1 MPWDVAPLVSR
12 ETELARLAEVLDGLT
27 GTGHGPTVVDVT
39 GAAGIGKSRLVS
51 EFCARARD
59 KGMTVLRGRATE
71 YEQHLPYQP
80 LADALADLDT
90 EAGIPSP
97 LAEFRTMDRF
107 VLQRAAAAFLAR
119 TAKSAHGL
127 VVALDDVHW
136 ADPASLELLDH
147 LVRHPP
153 RRAPVVIVVA
163 RRERQT
169 SPRLAASLTRGVE
182 AGTVLRLEL
191 GPLDRGACL
200 AALAPDRPAGLAAE
214 LYAASEGNPLYFL
227 ALLQAGRPAGLSS
240 LLLDELTPLTD
251 AQRSTVQ
258 AIAVLGDHAA
268 PALVAAVTG
277 RLDGRLDADL
287 RELTA
292 RDLAQPGPDGRWALR
307 HPVLRALVH
316 DTTDPTLRTRMHRL
330 AAAELAR
337 IGAPV
342 TERAHHVERSLT
354 GWDPHAVTVLTE
366 AAQQA
371 AATAPASSAHWLGVA
386 LSHLPERPVHGALRR
401 DLMLRRAEALG
412 ACGGLREARDLLHE
426 VISLSPPGT
435 DDGVRASAVTLC
447 AVMERHLGRYAEAV
461 ALLRR
466 ELARGAGLSP
476 TETIELGLELGSSAP
491 HASAYPDV
499 RDDVARTLELAR
511 SLGDEVAEAGALAV
525 TALGEAYE
533 GNTEAAAQA
542 ADRAAALIDSLTDQ
556 DLAVLCEPL
565 ARLSWAEAFLER
577 YADAER
583 HAERGLAVARRSG
596 RLYVMPHLLLCRS
609 HVQVLTLRLRSAVE
623 LAEEA
628 ETIARGIGSDELLA
642 FVLAS
647 KAQALIP
654 ALPPGDGTALAVA
667 EEAVARAGSGTRWW
681 ASIAWCMLGYAA
693 IHAGDPA
700 RARAAVLRAGG
711 EDLSGLQP
719 SMRPLFLEVLVTAAV
734 AAGDSEE
741 ARLWAE
747 RARKEA
753 ERLGLPAQRASALR
767 SSAHVPLAES
777 DVAAAADLFE
787 QAAEE
792 ALRGG
797 ASLWETQ
804 TLLLGAP
811 LTASAGRTARAR
823 AMWERA
829 RWLSAEADA
838 QLLVG
843 LADAIRPAVF
853 VEPAAD
859 TAPSADPDPD
869 PDTTEAD
876 PDTDTDTDTDTGTPS
891 QEPMPVELAALSPR
905 EREIA
910 ALVAQGLT
918 SPAIAERLFLSPRT
932 VETHLFRIYRKTGLT
947 SRVALAALQ
956 VRGELGDG
964 SA

>member
-1 MPWDVAPLVSR
+1 MPWDVAPLVGR
-12 ETELARLAEVLDGLT
+12 EGELARLDEVLDRLADRGR
-27 GTGHGPTVVDVT
+27 GPAVVDVT

-51 EFCARARD
+51 EFCGRARER
-59 KGMTVLRGRATE
+59 GMTVLRGRATE
-71 YEQHLPYQP
+71 YERHLPYRP
-80 LADALADLDT
+80 LADALADLDNGHEDASPFADAHST
-90 EAGIPSP
+90 DRFALQRSVADHLVRIAEAGG
-97 LAEFRTMDRF
+97 
-107 VLQRAAAAFLAR
+107 
-119 TAKSAHGL
+119 GL

-169 SPRLAASLTRGVE
+169 SAPLAASLFRGVE

-191 GPLDRGACL
+191 GPLDESACL
-200 AALAPDRPAGLAAE
+200 AALAPGLPSGLAAE

-240 LLLDELTPLTD
+240 LLLDELTPLSD
-251 AQRSTVQ
+251 AQRRTAQ
-258 AIAVLGDHAA
+258 AVAVLGDHAT

-277 RLDGRLDADL
+277 RQESELDADF
-287 RELTA
+287 RELAA
-292 RDLAQPGPDGRWALR
+292 RDLAGPGPDGRWTLR

-316 DTTDPTLRTRMHRL
+316 DTTDPTLRTLMHRL

-337 IGAPV
+337 LGAPV

-354 GWDPHAVTVLTE
+354 GWDPPAVAVLTK
-366 AAQQA
+366 AAEQA

-386 LSHLPERPVHGALRR
+386 LAHLPDQSAYGALRR

-412 ACGGLREARDLLHE
+412 VCGGLRESRDLLHE

-435 DDGVRASAVTLC
+435 DDGVRASAVALC

-466 ELARGAGLSP
+466 ELARGSGLSP
-476 TETIELGLELGSSAP
+476 AETVQLGLELGSSAP
-491 HASAYPDV
+491 HASSYPDV
-499 RDDVARTLELAR
+499 HDDVARTLELAR
-511 SLGDEVAEAGALAV
+511 SLGDEVAEAGALAI
-525 TALGEAYE
+525 TALGESYE
-533 GNTEAAAQA
+533 GNTRAAAEA
-542 ADRAAALIDSLTDQ
+542 ADRAAALVDSLTDQ
-556 DLAVLCEPL
+556 DLAGLCEPL

-583 HAERGLAVARRSG
+583 HAARGLAVARRG
-596 RLYVMPHLLLCRS
+596 GLLYVVPHLLLCTS
-609 HVQVLTLRLRSAVE
+609 HVHILTLRLGSAIE

-654 ALPPGDGTALAVA
+654 ALPPGDGTALTVA

-693 IHAGDPA
+693 IYAGDTA

-719 SMRPLFLEVLVTAAV
+719 SMRPLFLEILVTAAV
-734 AAGDSEE
+734 TAGDHDE
-741 ARLWAE
+741 ARRWAE

-753 ERLGLPAQRASALR
+753 ERLGLAAQRASALR
-767 SSAHVPLAES
+767 SSAHIPLADS
-777 DVAAAADLFE
+777 DVGAAADLFE

-792 ALRGG
+792 ALCGG
-797 ASLWETQ
+797 TPLWETL

-811 LTASAGRTARAR
+811 LTASAGRPARAR

-843 LADAIRPAVF
+843 LAEAIRPAVF
-853 VEPAAD
+853 TEPASEASPG
-859 TAPSADPDPD
+859 TGVGPDATP
-869 PDTTEAD
+869 
-876 PDTDTDTDTDTGTPS
+876 GTPS
-891 QEPMPVELAALSPR
+891 SSPSRGQAPLELSTLSPR

-910 ALVAQGLT
+910 ALVAEGLT

-932 VETHLFRIYRKTGLT
+932 VETHLSRIYRKTGVT
-947 SRVALAALQ
+947 SRAALAALQ
-956 VRGELGDG
+956 VRDELRDELREGG
-964 SA
+964 T

>member
-1 MPWDVAPLVSR
+1 MPWNVAPLVGR
-12 ETELARLAEVLDGLT
+12 EAELARLDEALDRLAGA
-27 GTGHGPTVVDVT
+27 GRGPTVVDVT

-51 EFCARARD
+51 EFCGRAAQR
-59 KGMTVLRGRATE
+59 GTTVLRGRATE
-71 YEQHLPYQP
+71 YERHLPYQP
-80 LADALADLDT
+80 LADALADLDPDAGP
-90 EAGIPSP
+90 EAESP
-97 LAEFRTMDRF
+97 FAGGHSRDRF
-107 VLQRAAAAFLAR
+107 ALQRAVADHLAR
-119 TAKSAHGL
+119 IAEAGGGL
-127 VVALDDVHW
+127 VVALDDIHW

-169 SPRLAASLTRGVE
+169 SAPLAASLFRGVE

-191 GPLDRGACL
+191 GPLDERACL
-200 AALAPDRPAGLAAE
+200 AALAPEVPSGLAAQ

-227 ALLQAGRPAGLSS
+227 ALLHAGRPAGLSS

-251 AQRSTVQ
+251 AQRRTAQ
-258 AIAVLGDHAA
+258 AVALLGDHAT

-277 RLDGRLDADL
+277 RPEGELDADL

-292 RDLAQPGPDGRWALR
+292 RDLAVPGSGGRWTLR

-316 DTTDPTLRTRMHRL
+316 DTTDPALRTGMHRL

-337 IGAPV
+337 IGAPL

-354 GWDPHAVTVLTE
+354 GWDPPAVAVLTE
-366 AAQQA
+366 AAEQA

-386 LSHLPERPVHGALRR
+386 LTHLPDRPVYGALRR

-412 ACGGLREARDLLHE
+412 VCGGLRESRDLLHE

-435 DDGVRASAVTLC
+435 DDGVRATAVTLC

-466 ELARGAGLSP
+466 ELSRGTGLSP
-476 TETIELGLELGSSAP
+476 AETIQLGLELGSSAP

-499 RDDVARTLELAR
+499 RDDLVRTLELAR

-525 TALGEAYE
+525 TALGESYE
-533 GNTEAAAQA
+533 GDMRAAAEA
-542 ADRAAALIDSLTDQ
+542 ADRAGALIDSLTDQ
-556 DLAVLCEPL
+556 DLAGLCEPL

-577 YADAER
+577 YADSER
-583 HAERGLAVARRSG
+583 HARRGLAIARRG
-596 RLYVMPHLLLCRS
+596 GLLYVVPHLLLCMS
-609 HVQVLTLRLRSAVE
+609 HVHILTLRLGSAVD

-647 KAQALIP
+647 KTQALIP

-693 IHAGDPA
+693 IYAGDPA

-719 SMRPLFLEVLVTAAV
+719 SMRPLFLEILVAAAV
-734 AAGDSEE
+734 ATGEHED

-753 ERLGLPAQRASALR
+753 ERLGLSAQRASALR
-767 SSAHVPLAES
+767 SSAHIPLADS
-777 DVAAAADLFE
+777 DVAGASELFE

-792 ALRGG
+792 ALVGG
-797 ASLWETQ
+797 TPLWETL

-811 LTASAGRTARAR
+811 LTASAGRPARAR

-829 RWLSAEADA
+829 RWLSADADA
-838 QLLVG
+838 LLLVG
-843 LADAIRPAVF
+843 LADAVRPAVF
-853 VEPAAD
+853 PEPEPGASPGAGPGPGTGPGCGPDAVPGAPPSSEPA
-859 TAPSADPDPD
+859 P
-869 PDTTEAD
+869 
-876 PDTDTDTDTDTGTPS
+876 
-891 QEPMPVELAALSPR
+891 PVELSALSPR

-910 ALVAQGLT
+910 ALVAEGMT

-932 VETHLFRIYRKTGLT
+932 VETHLSRIYRKTGVT
-947 SRVALAALQ
+947 SRAALAALQ
-956 VRGELGDG
+956 VRDELRDG
-964 SA
+964 GT

>member
-1 MPWDVAPLVSR
+1 MAPLVSR
-12 ETELARLAEVLDGLT
+12 EGELARLDEVLDRLGE
-27 GTGHGPTVVDVT
+27 GSRGPVVVDVT

-51 EFCARARD
+51 EFCGRARER
-59 KGMTVLRGRATE
+59 GMTVLRGRATE
-71 YEQHLPYQP
+71 YERHLPYQP
-80 LADALADLDT
+80 LVDALADLDLD
-90 EAGIPSP
+90 AGSEWPSP
-97 LAEFRTMDRF
+97 FADGHPTDRF
-107 VLQRAAAAFLAR
+107 AFQRRVTDHLVGIAAAGG
-119 TAKSAHGL
+119 GL

-169 SPRLAASLTRGVE
+169 SAPLAAALFRGVE

-191 GPLDRGACL
+191 GPLDERACL
-200 AALAPDRPAGLAAE
+200 AALAPGVPSGLAAE
-214 LYAASEGNPLYFL
+214 LYAAGEGNPLYFL
-227 ALLQAGRPAGLSS
+227 ALLQARRPAGLSS

-251 AQRSTVQ
+251 AQRRTAQ

-277 RLDGRLDADL
+277 RHESELDADFG
-287 RELTA
+287 ELAA
-292 RDLAQPGPDGRWALR
+292 RDLARPGPDGRWALR

-316 DTTDPTLRTRMHRL
+316 DTTDPTLRTRMHHL

-354 GWDPHAVTVLTE
+354 GWDPPAVAVLTE
-366 AAQQA
+366 AAEQA

-386 LSHLPERPVHGALRR
+386 LAHLPDRPAYGALRR

-412 ACGGLREARDLLHE
+412 VCGGLRESRDLLHE

-435 DDGVRASAVTLC
+435 GDGVRVSAVTLC

-466 ELARGAGLSP
+466 ELARGSGLS
-476 TETIELGLELGSSAP
+476 TAETVELGLELGSSAP
-491 HASAYPDV
+491 HASSYPDV

-511 SLGDEVAEAGALAV
+511 SLGDEVAEAGALAI
-525 TALGEAYE
+525 TALGESYE
-533 GNTEAAAQA
+533 GNTAVAAEAV
-542 ADRAAALIDSLTDQ
+542 DRAAALIDSLTDR
-556 DLAVLCEPL
+556 DLAGLCEPL
-565 ARLSWAEAFLER
+565 ARLGWAEAFLDR

-583 HAERGLAVARRSG
+583 HAERGLAIARRGG
-596 RLYVMPHLLLCRS
+596 RLYVMPHLLLCKS
-609 HVQVLTLRLRSAVE
+609 HVQVQTLRLPSAVE

-642 FVLAS
+642 FVLAA
-647 KAQALIP
+647 KTQALIP
-654 ALPPGDGTALAVA
+654 ALPPGDGGALAA
-667 EEAVARAGSGTRWW
+667 EEAVARAGTGTRWW

-693 IHAGDPA
+693 IHAGDPE

-711 EDLSGLQP
+711 EDLGGLQP
-719 SMRPLFLEVLVTAAV
+719 CMRPLFLEILVTAAV
-734 AAGDSEE
+734 AVGDHDE

-753 ERLGLPAQRASALR
+753 EHLGIPAQRASALR
-767 SSAHVPLAES
+767 SRAHIPLGEG
-777 DVAAAADLFE
+777 DVAAAAELFE

-792 ALRGG
+792 TVRAGTTM
-797 ASLWETQ
+797 WEAH

-811 LTASAGRTARAR
+811 LTAAAGRAERAR
-823 AMWERA
+823 AMWERS
-829 RWLSAEADA
+829 RRLSAEGGAH
-838 QLLVG
+838 LLAG
-843 LADAIRPAVF
+843 LADALRPAV
-853 VEPAAD
+853 VPEAATPSGSAGAPAAVD
-859 TAPSADPDPD
+859 GEEGDSDHAGAHPESA
-869 PDTTEAD
+869 
-876 PDTDTDTDTDTGTPS
+876 S
-891 QEPMPVELAALSPR
+891 LELSSLSPR

-910 ALVAQGLT
+910 ALVAEGLT

-932 VETHLFRIYRKTGLT
+932 VETHLSRIYRKTGVT
-947 SRVALAALQ
+947 SRAALTALQ
-956 VRGELGDG
+956 VRDELGVSG
-964 SA
+964 GRAE

>member
-1 MPWDVAPLVSR
+1 MAPLVGRDS
-12 ETELARLAEVLDGLT
+12 ELARLGEVLDGLT
-27 GTGHGPTVVDVT
+27 GTGTATGGGPGRGPTVVDVT

-51 EFCARARD
+51 ELCARAGDR
-59 KGMTVLRGRATE
+59 GMTVLRGRATE
-71 YEQHLPYQP
+71 YERHLPYQP
-80 LADALADLDT
+80 LTDALADLDT
-90 EAGIPSP
+90 GAGPPSP
-97 LAEFRTMDRF
+97 FTESRSMDRF
-107 VLQRAAAAFLAR
+107 VLQRSVADFLTRIAR
-119 TAKSAHGL
+119 TCQGL

-153 RRAPVVIVVA
+153 RRAPVLIVVA

-182 AGTVLRLEL
+182 TGTVLRLEL

-200 AALAPDRPAGLAAE
+200 VTLAPDRPAPLAAE

-251 AQRSTVQ
+251 ARRRTVQ
-258 AIAVLGDHAA
+258 AVAVLGDHAS

-277 RLDGRLDADL
+277 RPASELDADF
-287 RELTA
+287 RELAA

-316 DTTDPTLRTRMHRL
+316 DTTDPLLRTRMHQL

-337 IGAPV
+337 VGAPV
-342 TERAHHVERSLT
+342 TERAHHVERSMT
-354 GWDPHAVTVLTE
+354 GWDPDAVAVLTE
-366 AAQQA
+366 AARQA

-386 LSHLPERPVHGALRR
+386 LTHLPERPVHSALRR

-412 ACGGLREARDLLHE
+412 VCGGLRESRDLLHE

-466 ELARGAGLSP
+466 ELARGADLSP
-476 TETIELGLELGSSAP
+476 ADTVELGLELGSSAP
-491 HASAYPDV
+491 HASSYPDV

-533 GNTEAAAQA
+533 GNTVAAAEA

-556 DLAVLCEPL
+556 DLAGLCEPL
-565 ARLSWAEAFLER
+565 ARLGWAEAFLER

-583 HAERGLAVARRSG
+583 HAERGLVVARRGG
-596 RLYVMPHLLLCRS
+596 RLYVVPHLLLCQS
-609 HVQVLTLRLRSAVE
+609 HVQVLTLRLRSALE

-628 ETIARGIGSDELLA
+628 ETIARSIGSDEVLA

-647 KAQALIP
+647 KSQALIP

-667 EEAVARAGSGTRWW
+667 EEAVARAGSGTGWW
-681 ASIAWCMLGYAA
+681 ASIAWCILGYAA

-711 EDLSGLQP
+711 EDLGGLQP
-719 SMRPLFLEVLVTAAV
+719 SMRPLFLEILVTAAV
-734 AAGDSEE
+734 FTGEHEE

-747 RARKEA
+747 RAGKEA
-753 ERLGLPAQRASALR
+753 ERLGLAAQRASALR
-767 SSAHVPLAES
+767 SWAHVPLAES

-787 QAAEE
+787 RAAEE

-797 ASLWETQ
+797 ALLWETQ

-811 LTASAGRTARAR
+811 LTASAGRAARAR

-829 RWLSAEADA
+829 RRLSTEADA
-838 QLLVG
+838 RLLVG
-843 LADAIRPAVF
+843 LADLIRPAVF
-853 VEPAAD
+853 ADSAADPEAEAGSGPGVGAGPGTDAVAGPSAPEPA
-859 TAPSADPDPD
+859 P
-869 PDTTEAD
+869 
-876 PDTDTDTDTDTGTPS
+876 G
-891 QEPMPVELAALSPR
+891 EPATLSPR
-905 EREIA
+905 EHEIA
-910 ALVAQGLT
+910 ALVAEGLT

-932 VETHLFRIYRKTGLT
+932 VETHLSRIYRKTGVT
-947 SRVALAALQ
+947 SRAALAALQ
-956 VRGELGDG
+956 VRGELGELGDG
-964 SA
+964 SG